1 MRNMKKDFDIAVVG
15 AGPVGSAAA
24 LGLAEGGYSVALVDA
39 QAMQPSFQVNEV
51 HDLRVFAV
59 SRASQNLL
67 QRLGAWDAIAG
78 ARVSPYRHMTVWDA
92 HGAVDFDAADVAEPN
107 LGHII
112 ENRVIQAALHER
124 LRASAV
130 ECFVPDRLERL
141 TLETDGAI
149 LGLAEA
155 GRVRARLVVAAD
167 GAASP
172 AREMAGIAV
181 TPVDHEQMALV
192 AHIESERPHE
202 ETARQRFLET
212 GPLAFLPLSDGRS
225 SIVWST
231 TPAEAERL
239 QSLSPEAF
247 GRALTLA
254 SDGVLGELQPNTE
267 LRAFPLCSRHADSYI
282 GNRLVL
288 IGDAAHTVHPL
299 AGLGMNLGL
308 KDVSE
313 LMTVLERARARG
325 NDPGER
331 AVLRRYERARAP
343 DNRFMLHTLDGINR
357 LFRSEAP
364 GVDLVRGWGMRL
376 FDRSGPIKR
385 EVIRRAM
392 G

>member
-1 MRNMKKDFDIAVVG
+1 MKKDFDIAVVG
-15 AGPVGSAAA
+15 AGPVGAAAA

-39 QAMQPSFQVNEV
+39 QVLRLPFQPDEPY
-51 HDLRVFAV
+51 DLRVFAV
-59 SRASQNLL
+59 SRASQRLL
-67 QRLGAWDAIAG
+67 ERLGAWEGVAA
-78 ARVSPYRHMTVWDA
+78 ARLSPYRHMTVWDA
-92 HGAVDFDAADVAEPN
+92 HGGVDFDAADVAEPD

-112 ENRVIQAALHER
+112 ENHVIQAALHER
-124 LRASAV
+124 LQASAV
-130 ECFVPDRLERL
+130 ECLVPDRLERL
-141 TLETDGAI
+141 TLEDSGAI

-155 GRVRARLVVAAD
+155 GRIRARLVVAAD

-172 AREMAGIAV
+172 TRAMAGIGV

-192 AHIESERPHE
+192 AHIRSERPHQ

-239 QSLSPEAF
+239 QSLSAEAF

-254 SDGVLGELQPNTE
+254 SDGVLGEVRPDTE
-267 LRAFPLCSRHADSYI
+267 PVAFPLCSRHADSYI

-288 IGDAAHTVHPL
+288 VGDAAHTVHPL

-313 LMTVLERARARG
+313 LLKVLERARERG

-331 AVLRRYERARAP
+331 PVLRRYERARAP
-343 DNRFMLHTLDGINR
+343 DNRFMLHTLDSINR
-357 LFRSEAP
+357 LFRSETP